1 MPVFFYAKFDKELPT
16 DRKHSL
22 KTLSRSKTLAQNTQS
37 LKTLS
42 KTMDTLACPVSLVPP
57 APFTETEWQ
66 ELEYECLTDQMTRQ
80 LINEIPEQQDI
91 LLQEH
96 RNLTEVYNEMI
107 KHQESMS
114 NADEWENM
122 DGDITFGGH
131 DSFSTQDYI
140 HLWDEQEMLYDMN
153 AFESDVH
160 AQVYL
165 ANHPKN
171 QCDTTVTLSTQGPNY
186 STGESLYGKV
196 YIPKHLTPYLQ
207 QSPQSCRIIYNGC
220 EDARQSA
227 NIRMPWKCIFVNV
240 SS

>member
-1 MPVFFYAKFDKELPT
+1 
-16 DRKHSL
+16 
-22 KTLSRSKTLAQNTQS
+22 
-37 LKTLS
+37 
-42 KTMDTLACPVSLVPP
+42 
-57 APFTETEWQ
+57 
-66 ELEYECLTDQMTRQ
+66 
-80 LINEIPEQQDI
+80 
-91 LLQEH
+91 
-96 RNLTEVYNEMI
+96 MI
-107 KHQESMS
+107 KHKESMS

-165 ANHPKN
+165 ANHIQN